1 MTLKDIYSQ
10 FLEVFSKMNLMQK
23 VSIVGA
29 VFAVIISSI
38 VLIVWANKPVYKT
51 LYYNLNQQDA
61 ASVIEKLK
69 ERQVPYQLKDSGR
82 TIEVPQ
88 NFVYETRIELAKEG
102 VPSGGGAGFELFD
115 KTNFGMTEF
124 VQNVNYQ
131 RALQGELARTIASL
145 NEVKEARVH
154 LTIPKE
160 RLFVSEESEAKAAVI
175 LNLNGPIDR
184 GQVKAIASLVAGA
197 VKGLKLENVQI
208 VDTQGRL
215 LSDFL
220 NEDNLGVMLSQTQL
234 EYTKKRE
241 SYLKNKVSSLLD
253 SVLGAGNAVVQ
264 VSLEMDFNKEEVT
277 KEEYDPNPVLRSQQS
292 TEVSSTNS
300 KNVPQ
305 GVPGVQSNLAEP
317 DITGNNGNS
326 QYSKTDEVQNFEVG
340 KTVTKQLKSPGE
352 IKRLTVAVV
361 LNDKVVVEEVNGK
374 KTQKFVQRTP
384 EEVERIKNL
393 VANAVGFNETRGDKI
408 EVSNVSFDTTAS
420 AAEVTVVKRQMYID
434 YALKG
439 AKYLSAILVFLLFY
453 LLVFK
458 KIIKRLG
465 EVKETKYGTLAA
477 VGGGAGAGK
486 GEGLNLL
493 VDDDIKFP
501 KTLEELEKEIESE
514 LDESV
519 PMDVDSVKAK
529 VMLKKIEESANEDPE
544 MIANLIKAWIR
555 EGGA

>member
-1 MTLKDIYSQ
+1 MTIKDIYYQ
-10 FLEVFSKMNLMQK
+10 FVDVFSKMNLIQK
-23 VSIVGA
+23 VSIIGA
-29 VFAVIISSI
+29 AVAVILSSI

-69 ERQVPYQLKDSGR
+69 EKQIPYILKDNGR

-88 NFVYETRIELAKEG
+88 DTVYETRIELAKDG
-102 VPSGGGAGFELFD
+102 VLRGGGAGFELFD
-115 KTNFGMTEF
+115 KSNFGMTEF
-124 VQNVNYQ
+124 AQNVNYQ

-145 NEVKEARVH
+145 DEVKEARVH
-154 LTIPKE
+154 LTIPKD
-160 RLFVSEESEAKAAVI
+160 RLFISEESEAKAAVI

-184 GQVKAIASLVAGA
+184 GQVKAIASLVAGS

-220 NEDNLGVMLSQTQL
+220 NEDNLGVMLNQTQL

-241 SYLKNKVSSLLD
+241 SYFKDKVSNLLD

-292 TEVSSTNS
+292 IEISSINS
-300 KNVPQ
+300 RNTPQ
-305 GVPGVQSNLAEP
+305 GIPGVQSNLAEP
-317 DITGNNGNS
+317 DIISNNGNS
-326 QYSKTDEVQNFEVG
+326 QYNKTDEVQNFEVG
-340 KTVTKQLKSPGE
+340 KTVTKQLKTPGE

-361 LNDKVVVEEVNGK
+361 LNDRIVNEDVNGK
-374 KTQKFVQRTP
+374 KTQKFVPRTP
-384 EEVERIKNL
+384 EELERIKNL
-393 VANAVGFNETRGDKI
+393 VANAVGYNEKRGDKI

-420 AAEVTVVKRQMYID
+420 AAEASLAKRQVYID

-439 AKYLSAILVFLLFY
+439 GKYLSAILVFLLFY
-453 LLVFK
+453 FLVFR

-465 EVKETKYGTLAA
+465 EVKETRYGTLAA
-477 VGGGAGAGK
+477 VGGGVGTGK
-486 GEGLNLL
+486 GEGLDLL
-493 VDDDIKFP
+493 VDDDVKFP

-514 LDESV
+514 LDEKV

-529 VMLKKIEESANEDPE
+529 VMLKKIEDSANEDPE

-555 EGGA
+555 DTGA

>member
-115 KTNFGMTEF
+115 KTSFGMTEF

-160 RLFVSEESEAKAAVI
+160 RLFISEESEAKAAVI

-317 DITGNNGNS
+317 DITGNSGNS

-361 LNDKVVVEEVNGK
+361 LNDKVVIEEVNGK
-374 KTQKFVQRTP
+374 KVQKFVPRTT

-393 VANAVGFNETRGDKI
+393 VANAVGFNENRGDKI

-420 AAEVTVVKRQMYID
+420 ASEVTIAKRQMYID

-439 AKYLSAILVFLLFY
+439 AKYLSAVLVFLLFY

-458 KIIKRLG
+458 RIIKRLG

-477 VGGGAGAGK
+477 VGGGAAAGK

>member
-10 FLEVFSKMNLMQK
+10 FIEVFNKMNLMQK
-23 VSIVGA
+23 VSIIAASAA
-29 VFAVIISSI
+29 VVISAII
-38 VLIVWANKPVYKT
+38 LVVWANKPVYKT

-69 ERQVPYQLKDSGR
+69 EKQIPYRLKDDGR

-88 NFVYETRIELAKEG
+88 NTVYETRIELAKEG
-102 VPSGGGAGFELFD
+102 VPKGGGAGFELFD
-115 KTNFGMTEF
+115 KTSFGMTEF

-160 RLFVSEESEAKAAVI
+160 RLFISEESEAKAAVI
-175 LNLNGPIDR
+175 LNLNGSIDR

-197 VKGLKLENVQI
+197 VKGLKIENVQI

-220 NEDNLGVMLSQTQL
+220 SEDNIGVMLSQTQL

-241 SYLKNKVSSLLD
+241 SYIKNKVASLLER
-253 SVLGAGNAVVQ
+253 VLGPNNAVVQ
-264 VSLEMDFNKEEVT
+264 VSLEMDFNREEIT
-277 KEEYDPNPVLRSQQS
+277 KEEFDPNPVLRSQQT
-292 TEVSSTNS
+292 TEISSTNT

-317 DITGNNGNS
+317 NIAANSGNS
-326 QYSKTDEVQNFEVG
+326 EYSKTDETQNFEVG
-340 KTVTKQLKSPGE
+340 KTITKQVKTPGE

-361 LNDKVVVEEVNGK
+361 VNDKIVMEEENGK
-374 KTQKFVQRTP
+374 KVQKYVPRSAD
-384 EEVERIKNL
+384 EVERIKNL
-393 VANAVGFNETRGDKI
+393 VANAVGFDENRGDKI
-408 EVSNVSFDTTAS
+408 EVSNVSFDTSAS
-420 AAEVTVVKRQMYID
+420 VTESSVLKRQVYID
-434 YALKG
+434 YGLKA

-458 KIIKRLG
+458 RVMKKLG
-465 EVKETKYGTLAA
+465 EVKETRYGTLAA
-477 VGGGAGAGK
+477 VGGAGGGK
-486 GEGLNLL
+486 GEMVDLL
-493 VDDDIKFP
+493 AGEDIKFP

-544 MIANLIKAWIR
+544 MIANLIKAWIK
-555 EGGA
+555 EGGS

>member
-1 MTLKDIYSQ
+1 MAIKDIYYQ
-10 FLEVFSKMNLMQK
+10 FVEVFSKMNLIQK
-23 VSIVGA
+23 VSIIGA
-29 VFAVIISSI
+29 AVAVILSSI

-69 ERQVPYQLKDSGR
+69 EKRIPYILKDNGR

-88 NFVYETRIELAKEG
+88 DIVYETRIELAKDG
-102 VPSGGGAGFELFD
+102 VLRGGEAGFELFD
-115 KTNFGMTEF
+115 KSNFGMTEF
-124 VQNVNYQ
+124 AQNVNYQ

-145 NEVKEARVH
+145 DEVKEARVH
-154 LTIPKE
+154 LTIPKD
-160 RLFVSEESEAKAAVI
+160 RLFISEESEAKAAVI
-175 LNLNGPIDR
+175 LNLNSPIDR

-197 VKGLKLENVQI
+197 VKGLKIENVQI

-220 NEDNLGVMLSQTQL
+220 NEDNLGVMLTQTQL

-241 SYLKNKVSSLLD
+241 SYLKDKVSNLLD
-253 SVLGAGNAVVQ
+253 SVLGPGNAVVQ

-292 TEVSSTNS
+292 TEISSINFRNT
-300 KNVPQ
+300 PQ

-317 DITGNNGNS
+317 DIIFNNGNS
-326 QYSKTDEVQNFEVG
+326 QYNKTDEVQNFEVG
-340 KTVTKQLKSPGE
+340 KTVTKQLKTPGE

-361 LNDKVVVEEVNGK
+361 LNDKIVNEEVNGK
-374 KTQKFVQRTP
+374 KTQKFVPRTP
-384 EEVERIKNL
+384 EELERIKNL
-393 VANAVGFNETRGDKI
+393 VANAVGYNEKRGDKI

-420 AAEVTVVKRQMYID
+420 AAEASFARRQVYID

-439 AKYLSAILVFLLFY
+439 GKYLSAILVFLLFY
-453 LLVFK
+453 FLVFR

-465 EVKETKYGTLAA
+465 EVKETRYGTLAA
-477 VGGGAGAGK
+477 VGGGVGTGK
-486 GEGLNLL
+486 GEGLDLL
-493 VDDDIKFP
+493 VDEDVKFP

-514 LDESV
+514 LDEKI
-519 PMDVDSVKAK
+519 PMDIDSVKTK
-529 VMLKKIEESANEDPE
+529 VMLKKIEETANEDPE

-555 EGGA
+555 DTGA